1 MEQVPGS
8 RAVSQND
15 GITVP
20 VNHNMRTVTSLEILT
35 PYQVPTCGLQNA
47 NRGNPQTGQYQQGS
61 QQTFQRPFQCSFL
74 LYAGIPSTL
83 LDENRRV
90 LFHAKKNFSIKMPRD
105 CWDSLSWD
113 NFLGIWSPDRYY
125 IRSIYKVFP
134 SMRVLLC
141 FVSHLALI
149 LSRIYTTGCDGPC
162 SPCVCP
168 YPHCHEWRC
177 IGRRIGRPFPNVQW
191 VSAQAVKRIWSI
203 HHPHRTSDWVSS
215 VQRRTASVFS
225 FGIQVFSL
233 PFGALWA

>member
-1 MEQVPGS
+1 
-8 RAVSQND
+8 
-15 GITVP
+15 
-20 VNHNMRTVTSLEILT
+20 
-35 PYQVPTCGLQNA
+35 
-47 NRGNPQTGQYQQGS
+47 
-61 QQTFQRPFQCSFL
+61 
-74 LYAGIPSTL
+74 
-83 LDENRRV
+83 
-90 LFHAKKNFSIKMPRD
+90 MPRD
-105 CWDSLSWD
+105 CCDSLSWD

-177 IGRRIGRPFPNVQW
+177 IGRRIWRPFPNVQW

-215 VQRRTASVFS
+215 VQRAYCSSIFFWNTGFQLALRSFVGLGGNADATPDDSVVGHLCLS
-225 FGIQVFSL
+225 ELDSCVDVLRSR
-233 PFGALWA
+233 